1 MRGSSDLPVGR
12 GEMPEWVGT
21 AVAILGCALLMLT
34 SGRLVNGILRGIA
47 KEDVEAK
54 LEKRVR
60 DTGVVVG
67 KCENIL
73 IVVFVLVGAYTAL
86 SVLFAGK
93 ALVRREDMSKN
104 SLYFLAGTMVNVTYS
119 LLVALLIKAAV
130 ARL

>member
-1 MRGSSDLPVGR
+1 MRTSIDWSAVI
-12 GEMPEWVGT
+12 VAVTGT
-21 AVAILGCALLMLT
+21 VFLLLT
-34 SGRLVNGILRGIA
+34 SGLVLDRILRLIS
-47 KEDVEAK
+47 KKDVEGELSK
-54 LEKRVR
+54 PVR

-119 LLVALLIKAAV
+119 LLIALLIRAV
-130 ARL
+130 LGRL